1 MCFIMGYYKYV
12 VKLIIKNIMGKL
24 IIFILGW
31 IFIILFMLLMG
42 MKSLIMWDWKA
53 KGNVE
58 ELFGEET
65 WKILM
70 LEKE

>member
-1 MCFIMGYYKYV
+1 ME
-12 VKLIIKNIMGKL
+12 KLIT
-24 IIFILGW
+24 FILGW